1 MYKIIG
7 ADGQE
12 YGPVTLEQLRQWITE
27 GRADAQTQAQAVG
40 TSDWKSLK
48 DFPEFGPL
56 FAAPVPTTAP
66 PAAPAAQMTTPPAPQ
81 QRLHVPN
88 HLVWAILSTLF
99 CCLPFGIVAIVF
111 AAQVN
116 SKLQA
121 GDVAGALESSRKAK
135 IWCWASVA
143 GWLVV
148 CVIYLLFFGLF
159 AARRVSI
166 H

>member
-12 YGPVTLEQLRQWITE
+12 YGPVTPEQLRQWITE
-27 GRADAQTQAQAVG
+27 GRADAQTRAQTLG
-40 TSDWKSLK
+40 TTDWKSLK
-48 DFPEFGPL
+48 DFPEFAPL
-56 FAAPVPTTAP
+56 FAAPP
-66 PAAPAAQMTTPPAPQ
+66 PAPTPPAGRPLTPPVPA
-81 QRLHVPN
+81 RPPHVPN

-116 SKLQA
+116 SKLQS

-143 GWLVV
+143 GWLVIA
-148 CVIYLLFFGLF
+148 VIYILFVGLF
-159 AARRVSI
+159 AVRSVRI